1 MINKRYMNT
10 IIIQKKS
17 GKPFPPIE
25 GGWKTA
31 IAVKVVDN
39 PYNPGHDAYELEGGS
54 LIDVRLCNII
64 ND

>member
-1 MINKRYMNT
+1 MLNKRDMNT

-39 PYNPGHDAYELEGGS
+39 PYNPGHDAYELEGW
-54 LIDVRLCNII
+54 
-64 ND
+64 